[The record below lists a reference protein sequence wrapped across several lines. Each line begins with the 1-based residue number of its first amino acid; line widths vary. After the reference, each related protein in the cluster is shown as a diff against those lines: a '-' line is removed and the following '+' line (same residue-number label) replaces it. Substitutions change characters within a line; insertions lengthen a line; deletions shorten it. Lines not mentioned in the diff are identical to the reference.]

1 MPLFSRSKGP
11 QDFVNN
17 LKGALLQLEKNE
29 KRYEKVCDLNYYF
42 LFLSKFNSLG
52 C

>member
-17 LKGALLQLEKNE
+17 LKTSLLQLEKGE
-29 KRYEKVCDLNYYF
+29 KRYEKVNI
-42 LFLSKFNSLG
+42 LFS
-52 C
+52 

>member
-17 LKGALLQLEKNE
+17 LKSVLLLLEKGE
-29 KRYEKVCDLNYYF
+29 KRYEKVRVF
-42 LFLSKFNSLG
+42 LIE
-52 C
+52 